1 MDEFP
6 KTNDMVS
13 RHDHEAIRQE
23 NRVLRDKIAELN
35 RSLDLAQQDRHAPS
49 VLDSLEGENKRL
61 RADLVDKEREFA
73 RQSDQLRHIIQDKD
87 NQSNK

>member
-1 MDEFP
+1 M
-6 KTNDMVS
+6 NS
-13 RHDHEAIRQE
+13 RKLTTIRQE